1 MNSKFKQEL
10 PKLIKEGVISEE
22 IASNI
27 ERYYNLNS
35 DTSTKRLFTV
45 FGVIG
50 SLLIGLGIILILAHN
65 WDNFSKITKTIF
77 AFLPLIIGQIVVGYS
92 LIKKKSSSWLE
103 SSGTFLFF
111 AVGSSISLVSQIYN
125 IPGNL
130 SSFLLTWLL
139 LCLPLVYLLK
149 SKSLFI
155 LCLIFSTAY
164 TCELGYDYSSGYKTP
179 WMYLVLLAALTPFY
193 ISNLK
198 NRVEEN
204 ITTISNFLISLSLI
218 ISFGTFIKGN
228 YQFYTLLY
236 SFLFGL
242 LYNLGK
248 LSYFKTEK
256 TKKNGF
262 LLFGSLGLII
272 TMLIMTFKG
281 FWDKGFIT
289 SEIKNQNLAI
299 SIVLLILTVLL
310 FLFNRKSSK
319 FNWNSLFEFASLLI
333 VFTYFI
339 SNVDNSIP
347 VILINIIIFILGIST
362 IKKGVDNINFGILN
376 YGLLI
381 MTALISL
388 RFFDTEMTFVIRGL
402 LFISVGTG
410 FFFTNYLMLK
420 KSRKTLKK

>member
-262 LLFGSLGLII
+262 LLLGSLGLII